1 MNDVFA
7 KVAEGSGAN
16 RITGRPY
23 HPQSQGVVERKN
35 RTIIQKLVKVAEK
48 NPYNWASEVPRI
60 VLNGNNQVAPSPVGV
75 LRLMLLR

>member
-1 MNDVFA
+1 
-7 KVAEGSGAN
+7 
-16 RITGRPY
+16 
-23 HPQSQGVVERKN
+23 VERKN

-60 VLNGNNQVAPSPVGV
+60 VLNENNQVAPSPVGV